1 MTVLH
6 REARRPRE
14 LRPGDGFE
22 VSYVPDDGAE
32 RRVPLAHLWPAPRR
46 LSTGCG
52 GSEIRKRRTRRDRAT
67 PSVGGGALRPC
78 TTVTPDGARHDGG
91 APIICV
97 IAARIFWR
105 ASGSVIRRRDSSV
118 R

>member
-14 LRPGDGFE
+14 PRPGDGFE

-67 PSVGGGALRPC
+67 PSAGAGALRPC
-78 TTVTPDGARHDGG
+78 TTVTPDRRTSRGEAGLGG
-91 APIICV
+91 GRGEP
-97 IAARIFWR
+97 RPP
-105 ASGSVIRRRDSSV
+105 RR
-118 R
+118 